1 MGTTWEEIEVLA
13 KQYIKNEPSL
23 EWDMANR
30 LPVFYNRMA
39 MYMRMAIPRFNRP
52 PEMLPLLSKY
62 TAPDFEN
69 IEITLEES
77 VSEGGTIETELAGF
91 DIYAAGLIEH
101 DRYGEISYSP
111 IGISSADSETGA
123 LTVSRYLAGGSVV
136 DITAYRSGAFE
147 HDLDDT
153 QKGILAF
160 CIYDSWEHRFDNNVL
175 ERTSKIRD
183 SSFSPIS
190 EASQTAAGT
199 QRQKEVDK
207 QMFDMLRAYQDNVEY
222 LKAKNGWRY

>member
-13 KQYIKNEPSL
+13 QQYIKNETSL

-52 PEMLPLLSKY
+52 PEMLPLLSRY
-62 TAPDFEN
+62 IAPAFEN
-69 IEITLEES
+69 IEITLEED
-77 VSEGGTIETELAGF
+77 VSEGGTISTGLTGF
-91 DIYAAGLIEH
+91 DIYAAGLMET
-101 DRYGEISYSP
+101 DRYGDWHYAAIPISA
-111 IGISSADSETGA
+111 ADSDTGDI
-123 LTVSRYLAGGSVV
+123 TVGRYIAAGSVV
-136 DITAYRSGAFE
+136 DITVYRSGSFE

-160 CIYDSWEHRFDNNVL
+160 CIYDSWEHRFDNDVL

-183 SSFSPIS
+183 SAFSPIS

-199 QRQKEVDK
+199 QRQREVDK

-222 LKAKNGWRY
+222 LKALHRWRY

>member
-1 MGTTWEEIEVLA
+1 MGTTWEEVEVLA
-13 KQYIKNEPSL
+13 QQYIKNEPSL

-52 PEMLPLLSKY
+52 PEMLPFLSKY

-69 IEITLEES
+69 IEIRLEES
-77 VSEGGTIETELAGF
+77 VYEEGTIDTSLIGF
-91 DIYAAGLIEH
+91 DIYSVGLIEH
-101 DRYGEISYSP
+101 DKYGDPQYSP
-111 IGISSADSETGA
+111 IRITNADSETGV
-123 LTVSRYLAGGSVV
+123 LTVSRYIAEGSIV
-136 DITAYRSGAFE
+136 DVTAYRSGSFD

-160 CIYDSWEHRFDNNVL
+160 CIYDSWEHRFDNDVL

-183 SSFSPIS
+183 SAFSPIS

-199 QRQKEVDK
+199 QRQREVDK

-222 LKAKNGWRY
+222 LNARRGWRY